1 MDPVERAYQLK
12 WKMSTSSIWRWH
24 QYVYSRKLYGKM
36 RTYFAQMPTQTK
48 QNPKYFDIVTKEKK
62 KKLLGKNGAI
72 WQIGGAAHAKIS
84 NRFVWKT
91 FKFRRP
97 FDKMLVVVRLW
108 FICKMADFINEA
120 QWSPVNWSVCH
131 GNFTRNHFSHG
142 RLQVQIGK
150 KQQHR
155 HNRIWTFI
163 KIYNHTDVKCSL
175 CHSNWMTAKKRKLRG
190 NERPMR
196 TGT

>member
-1 MDPVERAYQLK
+1 
-12 WKMSTSSIWRWH
+12 
-24 QYVYSRKLYGKM
+24 
-36 RTYFAQMPTQTK
+36 MPTQTK

-84 NRFVWKT
+84 NRSVWKT

-108 FICKMADFINEA
+108 FICRMADFINEA

-155 HNRIWTFI
+155 HSQIWTFS

-190 NERPMR
+190 NEDQCAPAHKVIRHSNGSKVFIKFYANMNLYISLRCLQRPA
-196 TGT
+196 